1 MQSERPYN
9 ILFKVP
15 LQNLLCLL
23 SPCRA
28 LAQGGADVP
37 STSATCARR
46 TSMRRP
52 TQTGGAS
59 SSGPNARS
67 AVRPTASGGWS
78 GRRSR
83 GHGGVRR
90 RCRPH
95 PTTTTTL
102 KGRFGAT
109 ALLAVVTVRGMTA
122 SSVARSVVG
131 CEAASFLL

>member
-1 MQSERPYN
+1 
-9 ILFKVP
+9 
-15 LQNLLCLL
+15 
-23 SPCRA
+23 
-28 LAQGGADVP
+28 
-37 STSATCARR
+37 
-46 TSMRRP
+46 MRWP
-52 TQTGGAS
+52 TGGAS
-59 SSGPNARS
+59 SSGPDARH
-67 AVRPTASGGWS
+67 AARPTASGGWS

-95 PTTTTTL
+95 PTTTTL

-122 SSVARSVVG
+122 SSVGVARSVVG